1 MSHSQ
6 QIPPFSIRESSRAKR
21 VILKILPGRGLEV
34 VTPRGF
40 RHTEIPRIIRENQAW
55 IQRTLRKLSDQGIV
69 HRPTAWELP
78 QSIYLRAID
87 RHFAVRYV
95 SRNTHMLH
103 LISGPGTRLE
113 LIGDLTDRK
122 GCQQLLRAWLKQ
134 CGQVTLL
141 PWLEGLSVETGLTF
155 TKAQIRCQKSRWGSC
170 SRKGTISLNSKLL
183 FLSPEL
189 VRYIMIHELCH
200 RLHLNHSKE
209 FWAAVAER
217 EPNYK
222 SLDTAMNSVRKE
234 IPLWVG

>member
-1 MSHSQ
+1 MSHSP
-6 QIPPFSIRESSRAKR
+6 QIPPYSIRESSRAKR
-21 VILKILPGRGLEV
+21 VILKIAPGRGLEV

-40 RHTEIPRIIRENQAW
+40 RHAEIPRIIRENQAW

-69 HRPTAWELP
+69 HGPAVVELP
-78 QSIYLRAID
+78 QGIYLKAID

-103 LISGPGTRLE
+103 LASGPDARLE
-113 LIGDLTDRK
+113 LIGDLTNRK
-122 GCQQLLRAWLKQ
+122 GCQQLLRSWLKQ
-134 CGQVTLL
+134 CGQTILL
-141 PWLEGLSVETGLTF
+141 PWLEKLSVKTGLTF

-189 VRYIMIHELCH
+189 VSYIMIHELCH
-200 RLHLNHSKE
+200 RLHLNHSGE

-222 SLDTAMNSVRKE
+222 SLDTAMNSVRRE
-234 IPLWVG
+234 IPRWVG